1 MEAHLAHLADV
12 QNRLDEAVHHL
23 RRQRSLFSD
32 IDCPQTREALLMLL
46 SNGLRVFCWLED
58 QRDGLKKQIGEFLPL
73 PRQ

>member
-1 MEAHLAHLADV
+1 
-12 QNRLDEAVHHL
+12 
-23 RRQRSLFSD
+23 
-32 IDCPQTREALLMLL
+32 MLL